1 MIPAQQRLA
10 AADTIVAE
18 IDDRLVFDLELAV
31 PERLAQVL
39 LKLAARMHQRIH
51 HRLEEAIGAA
61 ALRLGAVKREI
72 GALEE
77 LIGVMTVI
85 GRYRNPDAGADLDV
99 VTIQIIGLAD
109 RRQDGGC

>member
-18 IDDRLVFDLELAV
+18 IDDRLVLDLELAV
-31 PERLAQVL
+31 PECLAQIL

-61 ALRLGAVKREI
+61 AVGLGAIKREI
-72 GALEE
+72 GALEK

-85 GRYRNPDAGADLDV
+85 GRYRDPDADPDLDML
-99 VTIQIIGLAD
+99 TIQIIGLAD
-109 RRQDGGC
+109 R